1 ITSLFISCSLLKRV
15 NNVVHIRELASTIR
29 SLSGT
34 HNIVDAVRTIDPW
47 SALTKRRYLSSQ
59 QPHLTAL
66 VQRAPQAV
74 ASPRRGITPAVGLP
88 TSLKRNQVDAITVD
102 PYESAPMHPPD
113 RPTRALLTTM

>member
-29 SLSGT
+29 PIFGA

-59 QPHLTAL
+59 RPHLTAL

-74 ASPRRGITPAVGLP
+74 ASKRRWATPCAGLP
-88 TSLKRNQVDAITVD
+88 SSLERNQVDAITVD
-102 PYESAPMHPPD
+102 PSESAPIHPPD
-113 RPTRALLTTM
+113 RPTRALLTSM